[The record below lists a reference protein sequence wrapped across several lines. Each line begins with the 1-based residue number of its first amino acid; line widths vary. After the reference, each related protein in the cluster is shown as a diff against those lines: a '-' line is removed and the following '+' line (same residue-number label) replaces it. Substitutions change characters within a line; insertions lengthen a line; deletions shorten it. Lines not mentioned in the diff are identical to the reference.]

1 MDILDAIYKRRSVRV
16 YRDTPIE
23 EEKIRQINGFVSE
36 VNAQSGQSFQAV
48 FNEPTAFTG
57 IFAYGKLINVK
68 NYIIVVGKRGKGQ
81 EEICGYY
88 GEKIVLFLQ
97 TLGLNTCW
105 AGISYK
111 RSNVKAVI
119 KRGEKLYLLIAFGYG
134 KHSVKPRKSKGFEDV
149 VRVEKGYKGEIPD
162 WFKKGV
168 ECALLAPTA
177 MNQQKFTVILKKSGE
192 VEIKRKVGFYS
203 KTDLGIV
210 KYHYEIGSNH

>member
-36 VNAQSGQSFQAV
+36 VNAQSGQRFQAV

-134 KHSVKPRKSKGFEDV
+134 KHSGKPRKSN
-149 VRVEKGYKGEIPD
+149 GY
-162 WFKKGV
+162 
-168 ECALLAPTA
+168 L
-177 MNQQKFTVILKKSGE
+177 
-192 VEIKRKVGFYS
+192 
-203 KTDLGIV
+203 
-210 KYHYEIGSNH
+210 